1 MENFGL
7 GLVLNFQDNATSK
20 IDSVIGMMESLQ
32 RSINEVA
39 NSASGSIQHISGMSN
54 ALLTLGAGI
63 TALGGA
69 GVATF
74 TGLTKSIVGM
84 SSQFERNITALTQM
98 YGDAQVAQ
106 EKFLAYERMAASTP
120 LGMEV
125 IQSAATRL
133 KTVGVEAEKTFDV
146 LVDGTKTSRALLEI
160 LGDLSVMR
168 PDKTMEDVIREGIEF
183 IEGNAR
189 PIKMSFGLDVD
200 SKNSIN
206 EKLADT
212 AEGRLDQLV
221 RMIEKAGYTGALDKT
236 NESWDSIMQNLGDN
250 FKVLS
255 YYVGMVGGIFED
267 VKTPFKELSKYL
279 NKLIGQKD
287 VMANIGKSIAVGLR
301 IVIAPAM
308 AVLSL
313 VGKLIVAF
321 VELTKEHPKLVSL
334 GIAFVGIASQLMLVA
349 GVGLVSLGVFLK
361 FRVMVIRLIADF
373 RTFIAT
379 TRFASM
385 SFGMLL
391 RSILPVTIAMGFLYY
406 AWRTNFLGLRT
417 IVGGTLQY
425 IANLFDIV
433 TDAMTHIDIE
443 KGIFSLSKKHHNL
456 AEQMGIMEL
465 LQTLATA
472 YHYAVMFGRG
482 MKEGFASAQ
491 QVISD
496 INTKIDNFLQS
507 LSGTPLE
514 GFANDIKRVKKDFTT
529 MFNPQTANDV
539 QYLGKAFS
547 QLAFWATGAFIAFR
561 TLRTGITV
569 FNYLRTGANFIL
581 SSGGRII
588 SLFSRFGSAV
598 GRMVTYLSRVSP
610 LLSRFSSSIP
620 LFQSLGRTI
629 QSFAVSPRFFVQ
641 GLLSVFNS
649 LPGRIGASIMNVRLR
664 LIAMFES
671 VGTMAA
677 QRFVQ
682 GFSFVTRGFSA
693 IGRGIV
699 TVLNTIANPSRL
711 ITMFKTLGSTLLR
724 IATNGGLRAL
734 FNIGGLVARINPVGL
749 ALTAL
754 GLIITFIINHWE
766 EFQAVAAT
774 VWSHVQETV
783 SGVVTR
789 LQPVFD
795 RLKEAFGKL
804 VERFPFLGEIVNTV
818 VGFITTAFG
827 MLTGTVSMDSEQA
840 SAVLNTLGAVFE
852 FVFDLAMTVVEIA
865 IGVIASM
872 LTGFFEVLSGVI
884 DFIEGV
890 FTGNWSQAWEG
901 IKEIFSGIWDSIKGI
916 ADSVLGSISGFL
928 DRIIGKA
935 GDAKAAAQDAGDS
948 LPDEPENNALGG
960 IYSKPLL
967 TWVAE
972 AGYPEAI
979 VPLDGS
985 ARGVA
990 LWEQAGRMLGALPNS
1005 LTSAEKVTAPIP
1017 TPAPVRTVPI
1027 PVSAPQPT
1035 QAPSGGGITF
1045 EAGSIQFNVTT
1056 DNFDA
1061 DKAAQMIMPIIQ
1073 RKVEIMRMT
1082 SRRGGALA

>member
-20 IDSVIGMMESLQ
+20 IDSVIGMLENLQ
-32 RSINEVA
+32 KSINEVA

-74 TGLTKSIVGM
+74 TSLTKSIVGM

-98 YGDAQVAQ
+98 YGNAQVAQ

-133 KTVGVEAEKTFDV
+133 KTVGVEAEKTFNV

-236 NESWDSIMQNLGDN
+236 NETWDTIMQNLGDN

-255 YYVGMVGGIFED
+255 YYVGMIGGIFED
-267 VKTPFKELSKYL
+267 VKAPFKELFKYL
-279 NKLIGQKD
+279 NGLLDQKD
-287 VMANIGKSIAVGLR
+287 VMANIGKSIASGLR

-313 VGKLIVAF
+313 VGKLVVAF
-321 VELTKEHPKLVSL
+321 VELTKEHPKIVSL

-391 RSILPVTIAMGFLYY
+391 RSILPVTVAVGLLYY
-406 AWRTNFLGLRT
+406 VWRTNFLGLRT
-417 IVGGTLQY
+417 IVGGALQY
-425 IANLFDIV
+425 LANLFEIV
-433 TDAMTHIDIE
+433 SDAMTHIDVD
-443 KGIFSLSKKHHNL
+443 KGVFSLTKKHHNL
-456 AEQMGIMEL
+456 AEQMGIMPL
-465 LQTLATA
+465 LKGLATA
-472 YHYAVMFGRG
+472 YHYAIMLGRG
-482 MKEGFASAQ
+482 FAKGVGMAQ
-491 QVISD
+491 KALDSLNNRIDSLIKTITESPVAKKLDDTGKAIRTYFNSKTASD
-496 INTKIDNFLQS
+496 IEHIGIVLGQISVFALLAFNPFKRLPVTLGMLNRFR
-507 LSGTPLE
+507 PVLE
-514 GFANDIKRVKKDFTT
+514 G
-529 MFNPQTANDV
+529 
-539 QYLGKAFS
+539 
-547 QLAFWATGAFIAFR
+547 
-561 TLRTGITV
+561 
-569 FNYLRTGANFIL
+569 
-581 SSGGRII
+581 
-588 SLFSRFGSAV
+588 
-598 GRMVTYLSRVSP
+598 
-610 LLSRFSSSIP
+610 
-620 LFQSLGRTI
+620 LGRSI
-629 QSFAVSPRFFVQ
+629 QSFARSPRFFIQ
-641 GLLSVFNS
+641 SIASLPSRAGAYLFNLRLTLIRAFNS
-649 LPGRIGASIMNVRLR
+649 AGR
-664 LIAMFES
+664 
-671 VGTMAA
+671 MAA
-677 QRFVQ
+677 Q
-682 GFSFVTRGFSA
+682 SFLRGFRLVS
-693 IGRGIV
+693 RGIGTV
-699 TVLNTIANPSRL
+699 VRGIFTVLNTLSSFDRIVTVFR
-711 ITMFKTLGSTLLR
+711 TLGTTLLR
-724 IATNGGLRAL
+724 IATNGAFRAL
-734 FNIGGLVARINPVGL
+734 FNLGGLVARISPVGV
-749 ALTAL
+749 ALMAL
-754 GLIITFIINHWE
+754 GLIISFVINHWV
-766 EFQAVAAT
+766 EFQTVAVT
-774 VWSHVQETV
+774 VWNHVQETI

-818 VGFITTAFG
+818 VEFVTTAFG
-827 MLTGTVSMDSEQA
+827 MLTGTISMDSEQA

-865 IGVIASM
+865 IGVIASV
-872 LTGFFEVLSGVI
+872 LTGLFEVLDGVI
-884 DFIEGV
+884 DFITGV

-901 IKEIFSGIWDSIKGI
+901 VKKIFSGIWDSIKGI
-916 ADSVLGSISGFL
+916 ADSVLGSISSFL

-948 LPDEPENNALGG
+948 LPEPENNALGG
-960 IYSKPLL
+960 IYSRPLL

-1027 PVSAPQPT
+1027 PVPVSAPQPA
-1035 QAPSGGGITF
+1035 QAPSDGGITF

-1073 RKVEIMRMT
+1073 RKLEIMRMT
-1082 SRRGGALA
+1082 SRRGVLA

>member
-1 MENFGL
+1 MEDFGL

-20 IDSVIGMMESLQ
+20 IDSVIGMLDNLQ
-32 RSINEVA
+32 KSINEVA

-74 TGLTKSIVGM
+74 TSLTKSIVGM

-98 YGDAQVAQ
+98 YGNAQVAQ
-106 EKFLAYERMAASTP
+106 EKFLTYERMAASTP

-133 KTVGVEAEKTFDV
+133 KTVGVEAEKTFNV
-146 LVDGTKTSRALLEI
+146 FVDGTKKSRALLEV

-189 PIKMSFGLDVD
+189 PIKMSFGLDVK
-200 SKNSIN
+200 SKDNIN

-236 NESWDSIMQNLGDN
+236 NETWNTIMQNLGDN

-255 YYVGMVGGIFED
+255 YYVGMIGGLFED
-267 VKTPFKELSKYL
+267 VKAPFKELFKYL
-279 NKLIGQKD
+279 NGLLGQKD
-287 VMANIGKSIAVGLR
+287 VMENIGKSIADGLR

-321 VELTKEHPKLVSL
+321 VELTKEHPKIVSL

-361 FRVMVIRLIADF
+361 FHVMVVRLIADF

-391 RSILPVTIAMGFLYY
+391 RSILPVTVAVGLLYY
-406 AWRTNFLGLRT
+406 VWSTNFLGLRT

-425 IANLFDIV
+425 LANLFEIV
-433 TDAMTHIDIE
+433 SDAMTHIDVD
-443 KGIFSLSKKHHNL
+443 KGIFSLTKKHHNL
-456 AEQMGIMEL
+456 AEQMGIMPL
-465 LQTLATA
+465 LKGLATA
-472 YHYAVMFGRG
+472 YHYAVMLGRG
-482 MKEGFASAQ
+482 FAKGVGMAQ
-491 QVISD
+491 KALNSL
-496 INTKIDNFLQS
+496 NTKIDS
-507 LSGTPLE
+507 LIKTITESPVAKKLDDTGKAIRTYFNSKTASDIEHIGIVLGQMAVFALLAFNPFKRLPVTLGMLNRFRPVLE
-514 GFANDIKRVKKDFTT
+514 G
-529 MFNPQTANDV
+529 
-539 QYLGKAFS
+539 
-547 QLAFWATGAFIAFR
+547 
-561 TLRTGITV
+561 
-569 FNYLRTGANFIL
+569 
-581 SSGGRII
+581 
-588 SLFSRFGSAV
+588 
-598 GRMVTYLSRVSP
+598 
-610 LLSRFSSSIP
+610 
-620 LFQSLGRTI
+620 LGRSI
-629 QSFAVSPRFFVQ
+629 QSFARSPRFFTQ
-641 GLLSVFNS
+641 SILHSIAGLPS
-649 LPGRIGASIMNVRLR
+649 RAGALFTNLR
-664 LIAMFES
+664 LVMIRAFES
-671 VGTMAA
+671 AGRMAA
-677 QRFVQ
+677 Q
-682 GFSFVTRGFSA
+682 GFLRGFRLVS
-693 IGRGIV
+693 RGIGTV
-699 TVLNTIANPSRL
+699 VRGIFTVLNTLSSFDRIVTVFR
-711 ITMFKTLGSTLLR
+711 TLGTTLLR
-724 IATNGGLRAL
+724 IATNGAFRAL
-734 FNIGGLVARINPVGL
+734 FNLGGLVARISPVGV
-749 ALTAL
+749 ALMAL
-754 GLIITFIINHWE
+754 GLIISFVINHWV
-766 EFQAVAAT
+766 EFQTVAVT
-774 VWSHVQETV
+774 VWNHVQETI

-789 LQPVFD
+789 LQPVFA

-804 VERFPFLGEIVNTV
+804 VERFPLLGEIVNRV
-818 VGFITTAFG
+818 VEFVTTAFG

-852 FVFDLAMTVVEIA
+852 FVFDLAVTVVEIA
-865 IGVIASM
+865 IGVIASV
-872 LTGFFEVLSGVI
+872 LTGLFEVLNGVI
-884 DFIEGV
+884 DFITGV

-901 IKEIFSGIWDSIKGI
+901 IKKIFSGIWDAIKGI
-916 ADSVLGSISGFL
+916 ADSVLKSISGFL

-935 GDAKAAAQDAGDS
+935 GDAKAAAQDAGAS
-948 LPDEPENNALGG
+948 LPEPKTNALGG

-1027 PVSAPQPT
+1027 PVPVSAPQPA
-1035 QAPSGGGITF
+1035 QAPSDGGITF

-1061 DKAAQMIMPIIQ
+1061 DKAAQMIMPILQ

>member
-7 GLVLNFQDNATSK
+7 GLILNFQDNATSK
-20 IDSVIGMMESLQ
+20 IDAVIGMLENLQ
-32 RSINEVA
+32 KSINEVA

-54 ALLTLGAGI
+54 ALLALGAGI

-74 TGLTKSIVGM
+74 TSLTKNIVNMG
-84 SSQFERNITALTQM
+84 SQFEQNIMALTQM
-98 YGDAQVAQ
+98 YGNAQVARD
-106 EKFLAYERMAASTP
+106 KFIAYERMAASTP

-146 LVDGTKTSRALLEI
+146 LVDGTKKSRALLEV

-168 PDKTMEDVIREGIEF
+168 PDKSMDDVIREGIEF

-189 PIKMSFGLDVD
+189 PIKMSFGLDVK
-200 SKNSIN
+200 SESGLN
-206 EKLADT
+206 EQLAST

-236 NESWDSIMQNLGDN
+236 NETWNTIMQNLGDN

-267 VKTPFKELSKYL
+267 VKAPFKELFKYL
-279 NKLIGQKD
+279 NNLLDQKG
-287 VMANIGKSIAVGLR
+287 VMEDIGKSIANGLK

-308 AVLSL
+308 AVLGL
-313 VGKLIVAF
+313 VNKLIISF
-321 VELTKEHPKLVSL
+321 VEFTKEHPKIVSM
-334 GIAFVGIASQLMLVA
+334 GIAFVGLASQITLVA
-349 GVGLVSLGVFLK
+349 GVGLVALGVFLK
-361 FRVMVIRLIADF
+361 LRVMVIRLIAGL
-373 RTFIAT
+373 RTFVAT
-379 TRFASM
+379 TRLAGM

-391 RSILPVTIAMGFLYY
+391 RSMLPVTIALGFLYY
-406 AWRTNFLGLRT
+406 AWTTNFLGLRT

-425 IANLFDIV
+425 LANLFEIV
-433 TDAMTHIDIE
+433 SDAMTHIDVD
-443 KGIFSLSKKHHNL
+443 KGVFSLTKKHHNL
-456 AEQMGIMEL
+456 AEQMGIMPL
-465 LQTLATA
+465 LKGLATA
-472 YHYAVMFGRG
+472 YHYAVMLGRG
-482 MKEGFASAQ
+482 FAKGVGMAQ
-491 QVISD
+491 KALDSLNNRIDSLIKTITESPVAKKLDGTGKAIRTYFNSKTASD
-496 INTKIDNFLQS
+496 IEHIGIVLGQMAFFALLAFNPFKRLPVTLGMLNRFR
-507 LSGTPLE
+507 PVLE
-514 GFANDIKRVKKDFTT
+514 GI
-529 MFNPQTANDV
+529 
-539 QYLGKAFS
+539 
-547 QLAFWATGAFIAFR
+547 
-561 TLRTGITV
+561 
-569 FNYLRTGANFIL
+569 
-581 SSGGRII
+581 GR
-588 SLFSRFGSAV
+588 S
-598 GRMVTYLSRVSP
+598 
-610 LLSRFSSSIP
+610 
-620 LFQSLGRTI
+620 I
-629 QSFAVSPRFFVQ
+629 QSFARSPRFFTQ
-641 GLLSVFNS
+641 SILNSIAGLPS
-649 LPGRIGASIMNVRLR
+649 RAGALFLNLR
-664 LIAMFES
+664 LVMVRAFES
-671 VGTMAA
+671 AGRMASQGFLRGFRLVSRGVGT
-677 QRFVQ
+677 V
-682 GFSFVTRGFSA
+682 V
-693 IGRGIV
+693 RGIF
-699 TVLNTIANPSRL
+699 TVLNTLSSFDRIVTVFR
-711 ITMFKTLGSTLLR
+711 TLGTTLLR
-724 IATNGGLRAL
+724 VATNGAFRAL
-734 FNIGGLVARINPVGL
+734 FNLGGLVARISPVGV
-749 ALTAL
+749 ALMAL
-754 GLIITFIINHWE
+754 GLIISFIINHWV
-766 EFQAVAAT
+766 EFQAVAVT
-774 VWSHVQETV
+774 VWNHVQETI

-795 RLKEAFGKL
+795 RLREAFGQL

-818 VGFITTAFG
+818 VEFVTTAFG
-827 MLTGTVSMDSEQA
+827 MLTGTISMDSEQA

-865 IGVIASM
+865 IGVISSL
-872 LTGFFEVLSGVI
+872 LTGLFEVLSGVI

-935 GDAKAAAQDAGDS
+935 NDAKAAAQDAGDS
-948 LPDEPENNALGG
+948 LPDDPANNALGG
-960 IYSKPLL
+960 IYSRPLL

-1017 TPAPVRTVPI
+1017 TPAPVRAVPI
-1027 PVSAPQPT
+1027 PVPVSAPQPA
-1035 QAPSGGGITF
+1035 QAPSDGGITF

-1073 RKVEIMRMT
+1073 RKLEIMRMT
-1082 SRRGGALA
+1082 SRQGGALV

>member
-20 IDSVIGMMESLQ
+20 IDSVIGMIESLQ
-32 RSINEVA
+32 KSISEVA

-69 GVATF
+69 GVAAF
-74 TGLTKSIVGM
+74 TSLTKSIVDMG
-84 SSQFERNITALTQM
+84 SKFERNITALTQM

-133 KTVGVEAEKTFDV
+133 KTVGVEAEKTFNV

-168 PDKTMEDVIREGIEF
+168 PDKTMDDVIREGIEF

-189 PIKMSFGLDVD
+189 PIKQSFGLDVG

-206 EKLADT
+206 EELADT

-236 NESWDSIMQNLGDN
+236 NETWDTIMQNLGDN

-255 YYVGMVGGIFED
+255 YYVGMIGGIFED
-267 VKTPFKELSKYL
+267 VKAPFKELFKYL
-279 NKLIGQKD
+279 NKLLDQKD
-287 VMANIGKSIAVGLR
+287 VMANIGKSIADGLR

-308 AVLSL
+308 AVLRL
-313 VGKLIVAF
+313 VNKLIVSF
-321 VELTKEHPKLVSL
+321 VEFTKEHPKIVSM
-334 GIAFVGIASQLMLVA
+334 GIAFVGIASQLTLVA

-361 FRVMVIRLIADF
+361 FRVMVIKLIADF

-391 RSILPVTIAMGFLYY
+391 RSILPVTIALGFLYY
-406 AWRTNFLGLRT
+406 AWKTNFLGLRT

-425 IANLFDIV
+425 LADLFEIV
-433 TDAMTHIDIE
+433 SDAMTHIDIE
-443 KGIFSLSKKHHNL
+443 KGVFSLTKKHHNL
-456 AEQMGIMEL
+456 AEQMGIMPL
-465 LQTLATA
+465 LKGLATA

-482 MKEGFASAQ
+482 MQEGFSNAQ

-496 INTKIDNFLQS
+496 INTKVDNFLKS

-514 GFANDIKRVKKDFTT
+514 GFANDLKRVKEDFTT
-529 MFNPQTANDV
+529 VFNPQTANDV
-539 QYLGKAFS
+539 QYLGKVFGELAVYAGILVGAFTLLKPVFTVVS
-547 QLAFWATGAFIAFR
+547 TIFSAVSSAVGIVVSIVTKIGSAIVLIGQAVTAIAAFFGVVISAPAWLVGAITVAVVALIATIYAYRDEIAAFFSELWSSLTTWASEAYNTVSAFFSEIWESVAESISPITETVSYVIEYIITLFELGFQYIRLGFYIVRNVVAEVFGAIATYLWGNFIEPAIQWFDYMYTVIEGIFNAASIVIGAFINGAVTLIFAGLSAIAGFFSECFAWIKAAFIDP
-561 TLRTGITV
+561 LVNEFVYVYNQAVSV
-569 FNYLRTGANFIL
+569 FGQVESFI
-581 SSGGRII
+581 SGV
-588 SLFSRFGSAV
+588 FDN
-598 GRMVTYLSRVSP
+598 
-610 LLSRFSSSIP
+610 
-620 LFQSLGRTI
+620 I
-629 QSFAVSPRFFVQ
+629 QSVASGVLEWIQQKISDILDGIGDIASELP
-641 GLLSVFNS
+641 S
-649 LPGRIGASIMNVRLR
+649 LPSLSELEERV
-664 LIAMFES
+664 
-671 VGTMAA
+671 
-677 QRFVQ
+677 
-682 GFSFVTRGFSA
+682 
-693 IGRGIV
+693 
-699 TVLNTIANPSRL
+699 
-711 ITMFKTLGSTLLR
+711 
-724 IATNGGLRAL
+724 
-734 FNIGGLVARINPVGL
+734 GLV
-749 ALTAL
+749 
-754 GLIITFIINHWE
+754 
-766 EFQAVAAT
+766 
-774 VWSHVQETV
+774 
-783 SGVVTR
+783 
-789 LQPVFD
+789 
-795 RLKEAFGKL
+795 KEAAD
-804 VERFPFLGEIVNTV
+804 EE
-818 VGFITTAFG
+818 
-827 MLTGTVSMDSEQA
+827 A
-840 SAVLNTLGAVFE
+840 SA
-852 FVFDLAMTVVEIA
+852 D
-865 IGVIASM
+865 
-872 LTGFFEVLSGVI
+872 
-884 DFIEGV
+884 
-890 FTGNWSQAWEG
+890 
-901 IKEIFSGIWDSIKGI
+901 
-916 ADSVLGSISGFL
+916 
-928 DRIIGKA
+928 
-935 GDAKAAAQDAGDS
+935 
-948 LPDEPENNALGG
+948 NNALGG
-960 IYSKPLL
+960 IYSRPIL

-1027 PVSAPQPT
+1027 PVPVSAPQPA
-1035 QAPSGGGITF
+1035 QAPSDGGITF

-1082 SRRGGALA
+1082 SRRGGVLA

>member
-7 GLVLNFQDNATSK
+7 GLVLNFQDNASSR

-32 RSINEVA
+32 KSINEVA

-84 SSQFERNITALTQM
+84 SSEFEQNITALTQL
-98 YGDAQVAQ
+98 YGDANVAQ

-120 LGMEV
+120 LGMEA

-133 KTVGVEAEKTFDV
+133 KTVGIEAEKTFNV
-146 LVDGTKTSRALLEI
+146 MVDGEKKTRPILEI
-160 LGDLSVMR
+160 FGDLAAIR
-168 PDKTMEDVIREGIEF
+168 PDKGLDTVIREAVEF

-189 PIKMSFGLDVD
+189 PLKLSFGLDPKSKD
-200 SKNSIN
+200 SIG
-206 EKLADT
+206 EQLADT
-212 AEGRLDQLV
+212 AEGRADQLV
-221 RMIEKAGYTGALDKT
+221 RMIEKAGYTGMLDKT
-236 NESWDSIMQNLGDN
+236 NDQWNTILQNLGDN
-250 FKVLS
+250 FKFLA
-255 YYVGMVGGIFED
+255 YYVGMAGGVFEQ
-267 VKTPFKELSKYL
+267 VKAPFKELFNYL
-279 NKLIGQKD
+279 NGLFSQKD
-287 VMANIGKSIAVGLR
+287 VMANIGKSIAEGLK

-313 VGKLIVAF
+313 MGKLIVAF
-321 VELTKEHPKLVSL
+321 VELTKEHPKIVSL

-349 GVGLVSLGVFLK
+349 GVGLVALGVFLK
-361 FRVMVIRLIADF
+361 LRVMVIKLIADF
-373 RTFIAT
+373 RTFIVT

-391 RSILPVTIAMGFLYY
+391 RSILPVTIAVGLLYY
-406 AWRTNFLGLRT
+406 AWTTNFLGLRT

-425 IANLFDIV
+425 LANLFEIV
-433 TDAMTHIDIE
+433 SDAMTHIDVD
-443 KGIFSLSKKHHNL
+443 KGIFSLTKKHHNL
-456 AEQMGIMEL
+456 AEQMGIMPL
-465 LQTLATA
+465 LKGLATA
-472 YHYAVMFGRG
+472 YHYAVMLGRG
-482 MKEGFASAQ
+482 FAKGVGMAQ
-491 QVISD
+491 KALDSLNTRIDSLIKTITESPVAKKLDDTGKAIRTYFNSKTASD
-496 INTKIDNFLQS
+496 IEHIGIVLGQMAVFALLAFSPFRRLPLTLGMLNRFR
-507 LSGTPLE
+507 PVLE
-514 GFANDIKRVKKDFTT
+514 G
-529 MFNPQTANDV
+529 
-539 QYLGKAFS
+539 
-547 QLAFWATGAFIAFR
+547 
-561 TLRTGITV
+561 
-569 FNYLRTGANFIL
+569 
-581 SSGGRII
+581 
-588 SLFSRFGSAV
+588 
-598 GRMVTYLSRVSP
+598 
-610 LLSRFSSSIP
+610 
-620 LFQSLGRTI
+620 LGRSI
-629 QSFAVSPRFFVQ
+629 QSFARSPRFFTQ
-641 GLLSVFNS
+641 SILHSIAGLPS
-649 LPGRIGASIMNVRLR
+649 RAGALFTHLR
-664 LIAMFES
+664 LVMVQAFES
-671 VGTMAA
+671 AGRMASQGFLRGFRLVSRGVGT
-677 QRFVQ
+677 V
-682 GFSFVTRGFSA
+682 V
-693 IGRGIV
+693 RGIF
-699 TVLNTIANPSRL
+699 TVLNTLSSFDRIVTVFR
-711 ITMFKTLGSTLLR
+711 TLGTTLLR
-724 IATNGGLRAL
+724 VATNGAFRAL
-734 FNIGGLVARINPVGL
+734 FNLGGLVAKISPVGV
-749 ALTAL
+749 ALMAL
-754 GLIITFIINHWE
+754 GLIISFIINHLK
-766 EFQAVAAT
+766 EFQTVAVT
-774 VWSHVQETV
+774 VWNHVQETI

-818 VGFITTAFG
+818 VKFITTAFG
-827 MLTGTVSMDSEQA
+827 MLTGTISMDSEQA
-840 SAVLNTLGAVFE
+840 SVVLNTLGAVFE

-865 IGVIASM
+865 IGVIASA
-872 LTGFFEVLSGVI
+872 LTGLFEVLNGVI
-884 DFIEGV
+884 DFITGV
-890 FTGNWSQAWEG
+890 FTGNWSKAWEG
-901 IKEIFSGIWDSIKGI
+901 VKEIFSGIWDSIKGI

-935 GDAKAAAQDAGDS
+935 GDAKAATQAAGDS
-948 LPDEPENNALGG
+948 LPEPKTNALGG

-1027 PVSAPQPT
+1027 PVPVSAPQPA
-1035 QAPSGGGITF
+1035 QAPSDGGITF

-1061 DKAAQMIMPIIQ
+1061 DKAAQMIMPILQ

>member
-20 IDSVIGMMESLQ
+20 IDSVIGMMENLQ
-32 RSINEVA
+32 KSINEVA

-54 ALLTLGAGI
+54 ALLALGAGI
-63 TALGGA
+63 TTLGGA

-74 TGLTKSIVGM
+74 TSLTKNIVGM

-98 YGDAQVAQ
+98 YGNAQVAQ

-133 KTVGVEAEKTFDV
+133 KTVGVEAEKTFNV

-236 NESWDSIMQNLGDN
+236 NETWDTIMQNLGDN

-255 YYVGMVGGIFED
+255 FYVGIIGGIFED
-267 VKTPFKELSKYL
+267 VKAPFKELFKYL
-279 NKLIGQKD
+279 NKLLDQKG
-287 VMANIGKSIAVGLR
+287 VMANIGKSIANGLK

-308 AVLSL
+308 AVLRL
-313 VGKLIVAF
+313 VNKLIISF
-321 VELTKEHPKLVSL
+321 VEFTKEHPKIVSM
-334 GIAFVGIASQLMLVA
+334 GIAFVGLASQITLVA
-349 GVGLVSLGVFLK
+349 GVGLVALGVFLK
-361 FRVMVIRLIADF
+361 LRVMVIRLIAGL
-373 RTFIAT
+373 RTFVAT
-379 TRFASM
+379 TRLASM

-433 TDAMTHIDIE
+433 ADAMTHIDIE
-443 KGIFSLSKKHHNL
+443 KGIFSLTKKHHNL
-456 AEQMGIMEL
+456 AEQMGIMPL
-465 LQTLATA
+465 LKGLATA
-472 YHYAVMFGRG
+472 YNYAIMFGRG
-482 MKEGFASAQ
+482 MKEGFANAQ

-514 GFANDIKRVKKDFTT
+514 GFANDIKRVKEDFTT
-529 MFNPQTANDV
+529 MFNPQTANDI
-539 QYLGKAFS
+539 QYIGKVFGELAVYAGILVGAFTLLKPVFTVVS
-547 QLAFWATGAFIAFR
+547 TIFSVMSSAVGIVVSIVTKIGSAIVFIGQAVTAISALFGVVISAPAWLVGAITVAVVALIATIYAYRDEIATFFSELWSSLTTWFSEAYDTVATFFSELWSSLTTWASEAYNTVATFFSGIIESVSAYASEIWGSFTEAISPVTETISYVGEYIVTFGELVYQTIRLAFWSAYNVVAKFASDAVTAIGGFIGGIATLFNMFSNFVAGIFLGIAGYIWGNFISPAIAAFVSFYSMASE
-561 TLRTGITV
+561 V
-569 FNYLRTGANFIL
+569 FNSILEVVWRIFNDAVTAVNGFINGAMQLVDMGINAIIQFFIMCYEEIMANFINPL
-581 SSGGRII
+581 IEAFTPVYNTAVSIFGQVESFISGVFDNIQ
-588 SLFSRFGSAV
+588 SVA
-598 GRMVTYLSRVSP
+598 SRV
-610 LLSRFSSSIP
+610 LEW
-620 LFQSLGRTI
+620 I
-629 QSFAVSPRFFVQ
+629 QQKISDILDGIGDIASKLP
-641 GLLSVFNS
+641 S
-649 LPGRIGASIMNVRLR
+649 LPSLDELKERV
-664 LIAMFES
+664 
-671 VGTMAA
+671 
-677 QRFVQ
+677 
-682 GFSFVTRGFSA
+682 
-693 IGRGIV
+693 
-699 TVLNTIANPSRL
+699 
-711 ITMFKTLGSTLLR
+711 
-724 IATNGGLRAL
+724 
-734 FNIGGLVARINPVGL
+734 GLV
-749 ALTAL
+749 
-754 GLIITFIINHWE
+754 
-766 EFQAVAAT
+766 
-774 VWSHVQETV
+774 
-783 SGVVTR
+783 
-789 LQPVFD
+789 
-795 RLKEAFGKL
+795 KEA
-804 VERFPFLGEIVNTV
+804 
-818 VGFITTAFG
+818 A
-827 MLTGTVSMDSEQA
+827 D
-840 SAVLNTLGAVFE
+840 
-852 FVFDLAMTVVEIA
+852 
-865 IGVIASM
+865 
-872 LTGFFEVLSGVI
+872 
-884 DFIEGV
+884 
-890 FTGNWSQAWEG
+890 
-901 IKEIFSGIWDSIKGI
+901 KEAN
-916 ADSVLGSISGFL
+916 AD
-928 DRIIGKA
+928 
-935 GDAKAAAQDAGDS
+935 
-948 LPDEPENNALGG
+948 NNALGG

-1017 TPAPVRTVPI
+1017 TTAPVRTVPI
-1027 PVSAPQPT
+1027 PVPVSAPQPA
-1035 QAPSGGGITF
+1035 QSPSDGGITF

-1073 RKVEIMRMT
+1073 RKLEIMRMT
-1082 SRRGGALA
+1082 SRQGGALA

>member
-32 RSINEVA
+32 KSINEVA

-74 TGLTKSIVGM
+74 TSLTKSIVGM

-98 YGDAQVAQ
+98 YGNAQVAQ

-133 KTVGVEAEKTFDV
+133 KTVGVEAEKTFNV

-183 IEGNAR
+183 IEGNAV
-189 PIKMSFGLDVD
+189 PIRKSFGLDVD

-212 AEGRLDQLV
+212 AEERLDQLV

-236 NESWDSIMQNLGDN
+236 NETWDTTMQNLGDN

-255 YYVGMVGGIFED
+255 YYVGMIGGIFEN
-267 VKTPFKELSKYL
+267 VKAPFKELSKYL
-279 NKLIGQKD
+279 NKLLDQKD
-287 VMANIGKSIAVGLR
+287 VMANIGKSIASGLR

-308 AVLSL
+308 AVLGL
-313 VGKLIVAF
+313 MGKLIVAF

-361 FRVMVIRLIADF
+361 LRVMVIRLIADF

-391 RSILPVTIAMGFLYY
+391 RSILPVTIAVGLLYY
-406 AWRTNFLGLRT
+406 VWRTNFLGLRT
-417 IVGGTLQY
+417 IVGGALQY
-425 IANLFDIV
+425 LANLFEIV
-433 TDAMTHIDIE
+433 SDAMTHIDVD
-443 KGIFSLSKKHHNL
+443 KGIFSLTKKHHNL
-456 AEQMGIMEL
+456 AEQMGIMSL
-465 LQTLATA
+465 LRGLATV
-472 YHYAVMFGRG
+472 YIYAVKLGRG
-482 MKEGFASAQ
+482 FAKGVGMAQ
-491 QVISD
+491 KALDSLNTRIDSLIKTITESPVAKKVGDTGKAIRTYLNSKTASD
-496 INTKIDNFLQS
+496 IEHIGIVLGQMAV
-507 LSGTPLE
+507 
-514 GFANDIKRVKKDFTT
+514 FALLA
-529 MFNPQTANDV
+529 FNPFKRLPVT
-539 QYLGKAFS
+539 LGMLNK
-547 QLAFWATGAFIAFR
+547 FR
-561 TLRTGITV
+561 PVLER
-569 FNYLRTGANFIL
+569 
-581 SSGGRII
+581 
-588 SLFSRFGSAV
+588 
-598 GRMVTYLSRVSP
+598 
-610 LLSRFSSSIP
+610 
-620 LFQSLGRTI
+620 LGRSI
-629 QSFAVSPRFFVQ
+629 QSFARSPRFFTQ
-641 GLLSVFNS
+641 SILHSIAGLPS
-649 LPGRIGASIMNVRLR
+649 RAGALFTNLR
-664 LIAMFES
+664 LVMVRAFERA
-671 VGTMAA
+671 GRMAA
-677 QRFVQ
+677 Q
-682 GFSFVTRGFSA
+682 GFLRGFRLVS
-693 IGRGIV
+693 RGIGTV
-699 TVLNTIANPSRL
+699 VRGIFTVLNTLSSFDRIVTVFR
-711 ITMFKTLGSTLLR
+711 TLGTTLLR
-724 IATNGGLRAL
+724 IATNGAFRAL
-734 FNIGGLVARINPVGL
+734 FNLGGLVARISPVGV
-749 ALTAL
+749 ALMAL
-754 GLIITFIINHWE
+754 GLIISFVTNHWV
-766 EFQAVAAT
+766 EFQTVAVT
-774 VWSHVQETV
+774 VWNHVQETI

-818 VGFITTAFG
+818 VEFVTTAFG

-865 IGVIASM
+865 IGVIASV
-872 LTGFFEVLSGVI
+872 LTGLFEVLDGVI

-901 IKEIFSGIWDSIKGI
+901 VKKIFSGIWDAIKGI
-916 ADSVLGSISGFL
+916 AETTINAISGFL

-935 GDAKAAAQDAGDS
+935 DNAKKAAQDASSS
-948 LPDEPENNALGG
+948 LPEPKNNALGG
-960 IYSKPLL
+960 IYSRPLL

-990 LWEQAGRMLGALPNS
+990 LWEQAGRMLGALPSS

-1017 TPAPVRTVPI
+1017 TPAPVRAIPI
-1027 PVSAPQPT
+1027 PVPVSAPQPA
-1035 QAPSGGGITF
+1035 QAPSDGGITF

-1061 DKAAQMIMPIIQ
+1061 DKAAQMIMPILQ

-1082 SRRGGALA
+1082 SRRGALA

>member
-32 RSINEVA
+32 KSINQVA

-54 ALLTLGAGI
+54 ALLALGAGI

-74 TGLTKSIVGM
+74 TSLTKSVVNMG
-84 SSQFERNITALTQM
+84 SQFERNIMALTQM
-98 YGDAQVAQ
+98 YGNAQVARD
-106 EKFLAYERMAASTP
+106 KFIAYERMAASTP
-120 LGMEV
+120 LGMET

-146 LVDGTKTSRALLEI
+146 FVDGTKKSRALLEV

-168 PDKTMEDVIREGIEF
+168 PDKSMEDVIREGIEF

-236 NESWDSIMQNLGDN
+236 NETWDTIMQNLGDN

-255 YYVGMVGGIFED
+255 YYVGMIGGIFED
-267 VKTPFKELSKYL
+267 VKAPFKELFKYL
-279 NKLIGQKD
+279 NNLLDQKD
-287 VMANIGKSIAVGLR
+287 VMANMGKSIASGLR

-308 AVLSL
+308 AVLGL
-313 VGKLIVAF
+313 VNKLIVSF
-321 VELTKEHPKLVSL
+321 VELTKEHPKIVSF
-334 GIAFVGIASQLMLVA
+334 GIAFLGIASQITLVA
-349 GVGLVSLGVFLK
+349 GVGLVALGVFLK
-361 FRVMVIRLIADF
+361 LRVMLIKLLIDF
-373 RTFIAT
+373 HNFIST
-379 TRFASM
+379 TRFAGK

-391 RSILPVTIAMGFLYY
+391 RSILPVTIALGFLYY
-406 AWRTNFLGLRT
+406 AWKTNFLGLRT

-425 IANLFDIV
+425 IADLFDIV
-433 TDAMTHIDIE
+433 ADAMTHIDIE
-443 KGIFSLSKKHHNL
+443 KGIFSLTKKHHDL
-456 AEQMGIMEL
+456 AEEMGIMGL
-465 LQTLATA
+465 LRGLATA

-482 MKEGFASAQ
+482 VREGFANAQ
-491 QVISD
+491 EVISD
-496 INTKIDNFLQS
+496 INTKVDNFLQS

-514 GFANDIKRVKKDFTT
+514 GFANDIKRVKEDFTT

-539 QYLGKAFS
+539 EYLGKVFGE
-547 QLAFWATGAFIAFR
+547 LAVYAGILAGAF
-561 TLRTGITV
+561 TV
-569 FNYLRTGANFIL
+569 LKPVFTVVSTI
-581 SSGGRII
+581 
-588 SLFSRFGSAV
+588 FSVMSSAV
-598 GRMVTYLSRVSP
+598 GIVVSIVTKIGSAIVLIGQVVTAIAAFFGVVISAPAWLVGAITVAVVALIATIYTYRDEIASF
-610 LLSRFSSSIP
+610 FSELWSSI
-620 LFQSLGRTI
+620 T
-629 QSFAVSPRFFVQ
+629 
-641 GLLSVFNS
+641 
-649 LPGRIGASIMNVRLR
+649 
-664 LIAMFES
+664 
-671 VGTMAA
+671 TW
-677 QRFVQ
+677 
-682 GFSFVTRGFSA
+682 FSEA
-693 IGRGIV
+693 YD
-699 TVLNTIANPSRL
+699 TIA
-711 ITMFKTLGSTLLR
+711 
-724 IATNGGLRAL
+724 
-734 FNIGGLVARINPVGL
+734 
-749 ALTAL
+749 
-754 GLIITFIINHWE
+754 TF
-766 EFQAVAAT
+766 
-774 VWSHVQETV
+774 
-783 SGVVTR
+783 
-789 LQPVFD
+789 
-795 RLKEAFGKL
+795 
-804 VERFPFLGEIVNTV
+804 
-818 VGFITTAFG
+818 
-827 MLTGTVSMDSEQA
+827 
-840 SAVLNTLGAVFE
+840 
-852 FVFDLAMTVVEIA
+852 
-865 IGVIASM
+865 
-872 LTGFFEVLSGVI
+872 
-884 DFIEGV
+884 
-890 FTGNWSQAWEG
+890 
-901 IKEIFSGIWDSIKGI
+901 FSGIWESVAEAISPITETVSYVIEYIITLFELGFQIARLVFYRVRNVAAEVFGAIAIYLWSNFIQPAIQWFANVYYTIEEIFNDAVTAVSGFIDGAMQLVDMGINAIIDFFVMCYEEIMANFIVPLIEAFTPVYDTATSIFGQVE
-916 ADSVLGSISGFL
+916 SFISGVFDNIQSVASKVL
-928 DRIIGKA
+928 EWIQQKISDILGGIGDIASKLP
-935 GDAKAAAQDAGDS
+935 S
-948 LPDEPENNALGG
+948 LPSLSELKERVGLVKEAADKEANASNNALGG

-1027 PVSAPQPT
+1027 PVPVSAPQPA
-1035 QAPSGGGITF
+1035 QAPSDGGITF

-1082 SRRGGALA
+1082 SRRGGVLA

>member
-7 GLVLNFQDNATSK
+7 GLILNFQDNATSK
-20 IDSVIGMMESLQ
+20 IDAVIGILENLQ
-32 RSINEVA
+32 KSINEVA

-74 TGLTKSIVGM
+74 TSLTKSIVNMG
-84 SSQFERNITALTQM
+84 SQFEQNIMALTQM
-98 YGDAQVAQ
+98 YGNAQVARD
-106 EKFLAYERMAASTP
+106 KFIAYERMAASTP

-146 LVDGTKTSRALLEI
+146 FVDGTKKSRALLEV

-189 PIKMSFGLDVD
+189 PIKMSFGLDV
-200 SKNSIN
+200 SSESGLN
-206 EKLADT
+206 EQLAST
-212 AEGRLDQLV
+212 AEERVDQLV

-236 NESWDSIMQNLGDN
+236 NETWDTIMQNLGDN

-267 VKTPFKELSKYL
+267 VKAPFKELFKYL
-279 NKLIGQKD
+279 NNLLDQKG
-287 VMANIGKSIAVGLR
+287 VMEDIGKSIASGLR

-313 VGKLIVAF
+313 VNKLIVSF
-321 VELTKEHPKLVSL
+321 VEFTKEHPKIVSM
-334 GIAFVGIASQLMLVA
+334 GIAFVGIASQITLVA
-349 GVGLVSLGVFLK
+349 GVGLVALGVFLK
-361 FRVMVIRLIADF
+361 LRVMVIKLIADF

-379 TRFASM
+379 TRLAGM

-391 RSILPVTIAMGFLYY
+391 RSMLPVTIALGFLYY
-406 AWRTNFLGLRT
+406 AWTTNFLGLRT

-425 IANLFDIV
+425 LANLFEIV
-433 TDAMTHIDIE
+433 SDAMTHIDVD
-443 KGIFSLSKKHHNL
+443 KGVFSLTKKHHNL
-456 AEQMGIMEL
+456 AEQMGIMPL
-465 LQTLATA
+465 LKGLATA
-472 YHYAVMFGRG
+472 YHYAVMLGRG
-482 MKEGFASAQ
+482 FAKGVGMAQ
-491 QVISD
+491 KAINSLNNRIDSLIKTITESPVAKKLDDTGKAIRTYFNSKTASD
-496 INTKIDNFLQS
+496 IEHIGIVLGQMAVFALLAFNPFKRLPVTLGMLNRFR
-507 LSGTPLE
+507 PVLE
-514 GFANDIKRVKKDFTT
+514 G
-529 MFNPQTANDV
+529 
-539 QYLGKAFS
+539 
-547 QLAFWATGAFIAFR
+547 
-561 TLRTGITV
+561 
-569 FNYLRTGANFIL
+569 
-581 SSGGRII
+581 
-588 SLFSRFGSAV
+588 
-598 GRMVTYLSRVSP
+598 
-610 LLSRFSSSIP
+610 
-620 LFQSLGRTI
+620 LGRSI
-629 QSFAVSPRFFVQ
+629 QSFARSPRFFTQ
-641 GLLSVFNS
+641 SILNSIAGLPS
-649 LPGRIGASIMNVRLR
+649 RAGALFTNLR
-664 LIAMFES
+664 LVMVRAFES
-671 VGTMAA
+671 AGRMAS
-677 QRFVQ
+677 Q
-682 GFSFVTRGFSA
+682 GFLRGFRLVS
-693 IGRGIV
+693 RGIF
-699 TVLNTIANPSRL
+699 TVLNTLSSFDRIVTVFR
-711 ITMFKTLGSTLLR
+711 TLGTTLLR
-724 IATNGGLRAL
+724 VATNGAFRAL
-734 FNIGGLVARINPVGL
+734 FNLGGLVARISPVGV
-749 ALTAL
+749 ALMAL
-754 GLIITFIINHWE
+754 GLIISFIINHWE
-766 EFQAVAAT
+766 EFQAVAVT
-774 VWSHVQETV
+774 VWNHVQETI

-795 RLKEAFGKL
+795 RLKEAFGNL

-818 VGFITTAFG
+818 VGFVTTAFG

-852 FVFDLAMTVVEIA
+852 FVFDLAMTVVEMA
-865 IGVIASM
+865 IGVIASA
-872 LTGFFEVLSGVI
+872 LTGLFEVLDGVI

-901 IKEIFSGIWDSIKGI
+901 IKKIFSGIWDSIKRI

-928 DRIIGKA
+928 DRIIDKA
-935 GDAKAAAQDAGDS
+935 GDAKDAAQDAGDS
-948 LPDEPENNALGG
+948 LPEPKTNALGG
-960 IYSKPLL
+960 IYSRPLL

-1027 PVSAPQPT
+1027 PVPVSAPQPA
-1035 QAPSGGGITF
+1035 QAPSDGGITF

-1073 RKVEIMRMT
+1073 RKLEIMRMT
-1082 SRRGGALA
+1082 SRQGGALV